1 MSAYAVTSE
10 RRAKYKVGTIVAW
23 SHDRPLRHLPRRAH
37 GHVRREGAK
46 AKARSNGPSGTRRST
61 NSLFARTGVSLVF
74 ALSTLAASFPSVW
87 EDAIFWDD
95 EKQRCVEYLPS
106 LKISCV
112 HRSLNSALL
121 SA

>member
-1 MSAYAVTSE
+1 MIDLFAICPAAPT
-10 RRAKYKVGTIVAW
+10 AMFA
-23 SHDRPLRHLPRRAH
+23 A
-37 GHVRREGAK
+37 REPK